1 MPQLIKSCETY
12 EGNSYVSPRE
22 SVPFLSLPVLMFS
35 SHMNFDT

>member
-1 MPQLIKSCETY
+1 MPQFIKSCERY
-12 EGNSYVSPRE
+12 EGSSDVSPGE